1 MILKKEIVRS
11 QDKFY
16 VVVRKIKDDQPINVD
31 WIQYLTKAEFVF
43 RASEYIW
50 FVNEI
55 KDIEPIEE
63 PTAGLETPQ

>member
-1 MILKKEIVRS
+1 MILRKEVVRS

-16 VVVRKIKDDQPINVD
+16 VVNRKIKDDQHINAN
-31 WIQYLTKAEFVF
+31 WIQYLTKSEFVF
-43 RASEYIW
+43 KASGYIW

-63 PTAGLETPQ
+63 PTVSLEAPQ

>member
-1 MILKKEIVRS
+1 MILRKEVVRS

-16 VVVRKIKDDQPINVD
+16 VVIRKIKDDQPINVD

-43 RASEYIW
+43 KASGYIW

-63 PTAGLETPQ
+63 PTISLEAS